1 MLATNKS
8 IYHFGEFHLET
19 GARLLAR
26 KGQRVPLGSKA
37 FEVLLCLV
45 QHPGE
50 VVTKDVLLKTVW
62 PNSFVEDNNLS
73 QHIFSLRKALADRAD
88 YIVTVPGRG
97 YQFAGRVLEIAP
109 AVPKPQVAERAEMEV
124 TAAPEHAAVREEQ
137 TPLAEIAT
145 LPSLVTDSPAWNPP
159 ASRRWLMWSVPAAVL
174 IALLVWGGWM
184 RPRAAAKPDRTTIVL
199 ADFSNT
205 TGDPTFDRT
214 LQRALAIELEQSPKL
229 EVVSERQA
237 MMALESLGSHDGV
250 AVTPEVAKGICDRAQ
265 GQVLVAGSIASV
277 GEEYLLT
284 VQATDCKTGKALAGA
299 KAEAASKEKVL
310 GSLDRIADRVGAT
323 LDGGPEAVR

>member
-1 MLATNKS
+1 MLATNQS

-19 GARLLAR
+19 SARLLAR

-45 QHPGE
+45 RHAGE

-73 QHIFSLRKALADRAD
+73 QHIFSLRKALTDRAD
-88 YIVTVPGRG
+88 LIVTVPGRG
-97 YQFAGRVLEIAP
+97 YQFTGRVLEITP
-109 AVPKPQVAERAEMEV
+109 AVPKPHVAE
-124 TAAPEHAAVREEQ
+124 H
-137 TPLAEIAT
+137 
-145 LPSLVTDSPAWNPP
+145 
-159 ASRRWLMWSVPAAVL
+159 PAAVAEAVVERVPVADAPVAVAARVAEVSTDVAVPGRGWTRRWMMWGGP
-174 IALLVWGGWM
+174 ALAVLALVVWGGWM

-199 ADFSNT
+199 ADFGNT
-205 TGDPTFDRT
+205 TGDGTFDRT

-237 MMALESLGSHDGV
+237 MMVLESMGSRSGE
-250 AVTPEVAKGICDRAQ
+250 AVTPEVARAICERAQ
-265 GQVLVAGSIASV
+265 GQILVAGSIASM

-284 VQATDCKTGKALAGA
+284 VQATDCKTGKGLAGA

-310 GSLDRIADRVGAT
+310 GALDRIADRVGAM
-323 LDGGPEAVR
+323 LDGGADAAP